1 MAASEFDLI
10 SRYFKRPV
18 AADMLGVG
26 DDCALFTV
34 APGNQVATSMDL
46 LLEHRH
52 FFSDVDPMRLGHKS
66 LAVNLSDLAAMGAK
80 PIACLRGLAL
90 PCVDDAWLQ
99 SFSEGFHAL
108 SRQALCP
115 LIGGDTT
122 RSSRDI
128 AISVTV
134 FGAVNPDVALKRS
147 AGEPGDDVW
156 VSGVCGAP
164 DIAYRMMAGLIPF
177 QEPIL
182 HATRPALEM
191 PSPRVE
197 LGRALAGHAHAAID
211 ISDGLLQDLGHI
223 LEQSGVGACL
233 DESLI
238 PVHPAIVGLP
248 ESERR
253 HAVLCGGDLYELC
266 FTAPPSEHEK
276 ILSIS
281 HRLGLP
287 LTRIGSLTS
296 QPGLQI
302 VDALGQD
309 VQPPGGGFDHFRDDG
324 GPA

>member
-18 AADMLGVG
+18 ASDMLGVG

-34 APGNQVATSMDL
+34 TPGNQVATSMDL
-46 LLEHRH
+46 LLEHQH
-52 FFSDVDPMRLGHKS
+52 FFSDVDPVRLGHKS

-80 PIACLRGLAL
+80 PIACLLGLAL
-90 PCVDDAWLQ
+90 PRVDDPWLQ
-99 SFSEGFHAL
+99 GFSDGFHAL
-108 SRQALCP
+108 AKQSLCP

-156 VSGVCGAP
+156 VSGVFGAP
-164 DIAYRMMAGLIPF
+164 DVAYRMLAGLIPM
-177 QEPIL
+177 QEEIL
-182 HATRPALEM
+182 RQTRATLEM
-191 PSPRVE
+191 PLPRLE
-197 LGRALAGHAHAAID
+197 LGRAIAGHARAAID

-223 LEQSGVGACL
+223 LEESGVGTRI
-233 DESLI
+233 DESLV
-238 PVHPAIVGLP
+238 PVHQALSGL
-248 ESERR
+248 SEDIRR

-266 FTAPPSEHEK
+266 FTAPPSEREK
-276 ILSIS
+276 MVSIS

-287 LTRIGSLTS
+287 LTRIGELTS
-296 QPGLQI
+296 IPGLQLMNAQGHA
-302 VDALGQD
+302 VM
-309 VQPPGGGFDHFRDDG
+309 PPGGGFDHFRD
-324 GPA
+324 A

>member
-1 MAASEFDLI
+1 MAQSEFDLI

-52 FFSDVDPMRLGHKS
+52 FFSDVDPARLGHKS

-80 PIACLRGLAL
+80 PIACLLGLAL
-90 PCVDDAWLQ
+90 PRIDDQWLQ
-99 SFSEGFHAL
+99 GFSDGFHAL
-108 SRQALCP
+108 AKQALCP

-122 RSSRDI
+122 RSQHDV

-156 VSGVCGAP
+156 VSGVFGAP
-164 DIAYRMMAGLIPF
+164 DIAYRMLAGLIPRD
-177 QEPIL
+177 ESVL
-182 HATRPALEM
+182 RDTRAALEL
-191 PSPRVE
+191 PSPRLE
-197 LGRALAGHAHAAID
+197 LGRAIAGHAHAAID
-211 ISDGLLQDLGHI
+211 VSDGLLQDLGHI
-223 LEQSGVGACL
+223 LEESGVGARI

-238 PVHPAIVGLP
+238 PIHPAVVGLP
-248 ESERR
+248 RDVRR
-253 HAVLCGGDLYELC
+253 HAVLCGGDVYELC
-266 FTAPPSEHEK
+266 FTAALSEREK
-276 ILSIS
+276 MMSIS

-287 LTRIGSLTS
+287 LTRIGELTAE
-296 QPGLQI
+296 PGLHLI
-302 VDALGQD
+302 DGRGQT
-309 VQPPGGGFDHFRDDG
+309 VLPPAGGFDHFRD
-324 GPA
+324 A

>member
-18 AADMLGVG
+18 ASDMLGVG

-34 APGNQVATSMDL
+34 TPGNQVATSMDL
-46 LLEHRH
+46 LLEHQH
-52 FFSDVDPMRLGHKS
+52 FFSDVDPVRLGHKS

-80 PIACLRGLAL
+80 PIACLLGLAL
-90 PCVDDAWLQ
+90 PRIDDPWLQ
-99 SFSEGFHAL
+99 GFSDGFHAL
-108 SRQALCP
+108 AKQSLCP

-156 VSGVCGAP
+156 VSGVFGAP
-164 DIAYRMMAGLIPF
+164 DVAYRMLAGLIPM
-177 QEPIL
+177 QEEIL
-182 HATRPALEM
+182 RQTRAALEM
-191 PSPRVE
+191 PLPRLE
-197 LGRALAGHAHAAID
+197 LGRAIAGHARAAID

-223 LEQSGVGACL
+223 LEESGVGTRI
-233 DESLI
+233 DESLV
-238 PVHPAIVGLP
+238 PVHQALSGL
-248 ESERR
+248 SEDIRR

-266 FTAPPSEHEK
+266 FTAPPSEREK
-276 ILSIS
+276 MVSIS

-287 LTRIGSLTS
+287 LTRIGELTS
-296 QPGLQI
+296 IPGLQLMNAQGHA
-302 VDALGQD
+302 VM
-309 VQPPGGGFDHFRDDG
+309 PPRGGFDHFRD
-324 GPA
+324 A

>member
-18 AADMLGVG
+18 ASDMLGVG

-34 APGNQVATSMDL
+34 TPGNQVATSMDL
-46 LLEHRH
+46 LLEHQH
-52 FFSDVDPMRLGHKS
+52 FFSDVDPVRLGHKS

-80 PIACLRGLAL
+80 PIACLLGLAL
-90 PCVDDAWLQ
+90 PRVDDPWLQ
-99 SFSEGFHAL
+99 GFSDGFHAL
-108 SRQALCP
+108 AKQSLCP

-156 VSGVCGAP
+156 VSGVFGAP
-164 DIAYRMMAGLIPF
+164 DVAYRMLAGLIPM
-177 QEPIL
+177 QEEIL
-182 HATRPALEM
+182 RQTRAALEM
-191 PSPRVE
+191 PLPRLE
-197 LGRALAGHAHAAID
+197 LGRAIAGHARAAID

-223 LEQSGVGACL
+223 LEESGVGTRI
-233 DESLI
+233 DESLV
-238 PVHPAIVGLP
+238 PVHQALSGL
-248 ESERR
+248 SEDIRR

-266 FTAPPSEHEK
+266 FTAPPSEREK
-276 ILSIS
+276 MVSIS

-287 LTRIGSLTS
+287 LTRIGELTS
-296 QPGLQI
+296 IPGLQLMNAQGHA
-302 VDALGQD
+302 VM
-309 VQPPGGGFDHFRDDG
+309 PPRGGFDHFRD
-324 GPA
+324 A

>member
-18 AADMLGVG
+18 ASDMLGVG

-34 APGNQVATSMDL
+34 TPGNQVATSMDL
-46 LLEHRH
+46 LLEHQH
-52 FFSDVDPMRLGHKS
+52 FFSDVDPVRLGHKS

-80 PIACLRGLAL
+80 PIACLLGLAL
-90 PCVDDAWLQ
+90 PRVDDPWLQ
-99 SFSEGFHAL
+99 GFSDGFHAL
-108 SRQALCP
+108 AKQSLCP

-156 VSGVCGAP
+156 VSGVFGAP
-164 DIAYRMMAGLIPF
+164 DVAYRMLAGLILM
-177 QEPIL
+177 QEEIL
-182 HATRPALEM
+182 RQTRAALEM
-191 PSPRVE
+191 PLPRLE
-197 LGRALAGHAHAAID
+197 LGRAIAGHARAAID

-223 LEQSGVGACL
+223 LEESGVGTRI
-233 DESLI
+233 DESLV
-238 PVHPAIVGLP
+238 PVHQALSGL
-248 ESERR
+248 SEDIRR

-266 FTAPPSEHEK
+266 FTAPPSEREK
-276 ILSIS
+276 MVSIS

-287 LTRIGSLTS
+287 LTRIGELTS
-296 QPGLQI
+296 IPGLQLMNAQGHA
-302 VDALGQD
+302 VM
-309 VQPPGGGFDHFRDDG
+309 PPGGGFDHFRD
-324 GPA
+324 A